1 MEAILQIDN
10 NLTIEEERI
19 YNKIK
24 QLNVDLQMIYK
35 EHKNTSVGALLF
47 KQAKDIVNLVD

>member
-1 MEAILQIDN
+1 MRNPDERKNFLKGAENAVVPFMEAILQIDN

-24 QLNVDLQMIYK
+24 
-35 EHKNTSVGALLF
+35 
-47 KQAKDIVNLVD
+47 

>member
-35 EHKNTSVGALLF
+35 EHKNTSVGPLLF
-47 KQAKDIVNLVD
+47 K